1 MRLNAAAIVCVV
13 LAGALTSCSSGDVD
27 TEPEA
32 VTMPSTAATV
42 QTPLPSTTIT
52 AAPTSANVVT
62 TTTVGVTTTIAG
74 ASTTTVTVPKRA
86 ETWVG
91 FQRRDFPGYAVELV
105 EVASG
110 QRIVLALD
118 RRFPTISQLVSDL
131 DGGLIV
137 AGGSPPFAP
146 LQALAAGAT
155 EAVPL
160 SIEDG
165 SIPLLDAVIDQD
177 GVPTLLYRTVSSEWD
192 RDETDEWSET
202 EVRLVAH
209 PLGGDPVVLAEGRST
224 WRFAG
229 GRNVTTGSTP
239 NDAGYGTGVLAVL
252 WSEAGAPHRLELLD
266 GLSDAPA
273 EVVIPDF
280 DAGVDEPVDI
290 VDVAVSDDG
299 TVLFTLLFPSA
310 DPARGGPDLVAW
322 NLTDGTEIDRLSGT
336 MLFVHDGDRTVAGDR
351 RTQNYEVEQFA
362 ARLGDD
368 GFSWY
373 ETLEEAVSPPL
384 GVITSGSRIAPDA
397 TLESSEPWPQCSL
410 GAVPEQPSLPQE
422 VAATRAAIASS
433 AARCD
438 LLALF
443 EVAATDPGFR
453 IADGDDPCEPWLASI
468 DDVDPVWHWY
478 QGTIELDEMAVIVE
492 ALSRPPSRDGSRY
505 VWQDEHGYRIEID
518 RSGAWVLDWRSF
530 PREPCQSIL
539 CTC

>member
-1 MRLNAAAIVCVV
+1 MRLNAAAIVVVV
-13 LAGALTSCSSGDVD
+13 LAGTLTSCRTGDVD
-27 TEPEA
+27 TEPVA
-32 VTMPSTAATV
+32 GTLPSTAATV
-42 QTPLPSTTIT
+42 QTPLPSTTIN
-52 AAPTSANVVT
+52 AATTSTNVVT
-62 TTTVGVTTTIAG
+62 TTTMGATTTIGG

-118 RRFPTISQLVSDL
+118 RRSPTISQLVSDL

-155 EAVPL
+155 QAVPL
-160 SIEDG
+160 PTENDPIAF
-165 SIPLLDAVIDQD
+165 LDAVVDLD
-177 GVPTLLYRTVSSEWD
+177 GAPTLLYRIVSREWD

-202 EVRLVAH
+202 EVRLVAR
-209 PLGGDPVVLAEGRST
+209 PLGGEPVVLAEGHST
-224 WRFAG
+224 WRLAG
-229 GRNVTTGSTP
+229 GQNLTTGSTP
-239 NDAGYGTGVLAVL
+239 DDAGYGTGVLAVL
-252 WSEAGAPHRLELLD
+252 WYVAEAPRRLELRY
-266 GLSDAPA
+266 GFSDTPA
-273 EVVIPDF
+273 DVVIPDF
-280 DAGVDEPVDI
+280 EAGVEEPVDI
-290 VDVAVSDDG
+290 VDVAVSTDG
-299 TVLFTLLFPSA
+299 TVLFTLLFPSV

-351 RTQNYEVEQFA
+351 RTQDSEVERFV

-373 ETLEEAVSPPL
+373 ETLDAAGSPPL
-384 GVITSGSRIAPDA
+384 GVITSGLRTAPDA
-397 TLESSEPWPQCSL
+397 TLESTESWPQCSL
-410 GAVPEQPSLPQE
+410 GVVPEQPNLPQE
-422 VAATRAAIASS
+422 VADTRTAIASA

-468 DDVDPVWHWY
+468 DDVDPVLHWY
-478 QGTIELDEMAVIVE
+478 QGSIEFDEMAVIVE
-492 ALSRPPSRDGSRY
+492 ALSRPPSRVGSRY
-505 VWQDEHGYRIEID
+505 VWQDDHGYRIEID
-518 RSGAWVLDWRSF
+518 GSGAWLLDWRSF